1 MAFNPNLQT
10 NLRSELAQGA
20 NVGDIREGYRWDGV
34 TWTKEGG
41 GSSYSSG
48 GASSINMDDIINQ
61 SIKRYQEANQ
71 PAVASLEAGIPETQT
86 KYSQLRT
93 QQQGRIDPLKDRY
106 TNLINEVKNY
116 GQIQEQRQ
124 TQTTQA
130 ELAKRGILN
139 SSGLAQQELT
149 NALQPITSSTSY
161 KVQDLGYQQEDAIK
175 QIEDYIANL
184 TPQETEELRLA
195 RNAIAQLQ
203 SGAASSGISTGI
215 DVYKQKVAEQQ
226 AAEERKMEE
235 ERVKR
240 QNELLQSLFGT
251 GSTTQT
257 KTTQPTTTTP
267 INTQTASNLVYGG
280 QSTPIKTISSSGFSS
295 GLSSTPKKTTSAGGG
310 GGGSSWGGTTKSSS
324 ILDFILNPVKK
335 LFGF

>member
-10 NLRSELAQGA
+10 SLRSELAQGA

-34 TWTKEGG
+34 SWSKEGG

-48 GASSINMDDIINQ
+48 NSSGINMDDIINQ

-71 PAVASLEAGIPETQT
+71 PAVQSLEAGIPETQT

-93 QQQGRIDPLKDRY
+93 QQQGRIDPLKERY

-116 GQIQEQRQ
+116 GLVKEQRQ
-124 TQTTQA
+124 TQNTQA
-130 ELAKRGILN
+130 EMARRGILN

-149 NALQPITSSTSY
+149 NALQPITSETSY

-175 QIEDYIANL
+175 EIENYIANL

-203 SGAASSGISTGI
+203 SGAANSGISTGI
-215 DVYKQKVAEQQ
+215 DVYKQKIAEQQ
-226 AAEERKMEE
+226 QAETTRLEQERQ
-235 ERVKR
+235 KR
-240 QNELLQSLFGT
+240 QTELLSSLFATNESGSSATTNTMQSPSQEEYRQASGMTQATPATKSYST
-251 GSTTQT
+251 GSSALN
-257 KTTQPTTTTP
+257 KTLAANSVFTPKTTTTKKA
-267 INTQTASNLVYGG
+267 NTASSRLN
-280 QSTPIKTISSSGFSS
+280 
-295 GLSSTPKKTTSAGGG
+295 
-310 GGGSSWGGTTKSSS
+310 S
-324 ILDFILNPVKK
+324 ILNINK
-335 LFGF
+335 LLGL